1 MIDTKDRKDNVPSLP
16 ESSFVVGKLE
26 SAICG
31 DSTENITIGFN
42 ILDPKAI
49 REETLSFITEAVSG
63 NNYKSMI
70 DYLRSLPVE
79 KQNVFKRKLPWFN
92 LGSFEGSRSNA
103 NWKYGIG
110 VVLDYDHLR
119 YPPSYYKKYVLPKLT
134 FCQIA
139 FASPRGKGLKVI
151 ILWDRIVTDEAE
163 QRELFLWVKDMYDRA
178 LNEASDNTPDPAR
191 ATFFSWD
198 EHIYVNPF
206 AKRLPVDKALHIIRY
221 RERKA
226 MAKKLRK
233 YLLREKKN
241 SREYITANE
250 ETLCPPSTHPTEQA
264 QRGPQ
269 REGRQSSSYNVQS
282 PPSSEG
288 RQNSYEGRQSS
299 CEGGRDVQISAP
311 LCPPPYEP
319 HRKASGV
326 ISEEEDYE
334 RAEAVVNRLARM
346 VINHDDW
353 VKCGLAL
360 YAGFGERGKELWDM
374 FLHNPHYQDSQS
386 FLDSKWRSFRAN
398 RTITLGTLFYIGE
411 KYGVR

>member
-1 MIDTKDRKDNVPSLP
+1 MHMAKSGHEP
-16 ESSFVVGKLE
+16 EIMTPLLGTVEFVGTAE
-26 SAICG
+26 REPAGFSP
-31 DSTENITIGFN
+31 EQITIGFN

-49 REETLSFITEAVSG
+49 REDTLSFIIDAVSG
-63 NNYKSMI
+63 KNYKAMI
-70 DYLRSLPVE
+70 DYLRSLSVE

-119 YPPSYYKKYVLPKLT
+119 YPPSYYKKYVLSKLT

-139 FASPRGKGLKVI
+139 FTSPRGKGLKVI

-178 LNEASDNTPDPAR
+178 LNETSDNTPDPAR

-198 EHIYVNPF
+198 EHIYVNLF
-206 AKRLPVDKALHIIRY
+206 ANRLPVDKALHIIRY

-233 YLLREKKN
+233 YVLREKKN
-241 SREYITANE
+241 GRESITANE
-250 ETLCPPSTHPTEQA
+250 ETEQVSCPPTRDKG
-264 QRGPQ
+264 RG
-269 REGRQSSSYNVQS
+269 
-282 PPSSEG
+282 
-288 RQNSYEGRQSS
+288 
-299 CEGGRDVQISAP
+299 
-311 LCPPPYEP
+311 
-319 HRKASGV
+319 ASGV
-326 ISEEEDYE
+326 ISFDEDFE
-334 RAEAVVNRLARM
+334 RARYVVSNLAQIRFD
-346 VINHDDW
+346 HSDW

-374 FLHNPHYQDSQS
+374 FLHNPHYTDTQKD
-386 FLDSKWRSFRAN
+386 LDVRWRSFASVRN
-398 RTITLGTLFYIGE
+398 VKLGSLYFVGG
-411 KYGVR
+411 KYGIK